1 MPIIHS
7 GRVANCLYLLCKQ
20 MQYIQATLFFQFNS
34 IEFCVSRSASS
45 SKSSAYQLLSAY
57 IESPPNFP
65 SSRKGNPPSSRPRAE
80 QEASATLRHLL
91 PDLDSHSRQT
101 FDSTTKTQSPRHDLR
116 QSRFL
121 LGIVAT
127 HRPDMLDGFPP

>member
-34 IEFCVSRSASS
+34 IEFCVSRSALS

-65 SSRKGNPPSSRPRAE
+65 SSRKGNPPSSRLELNRKPQPHSDTCFQIWTHTHAKHSTLQQRLNP
-80 QEASATLRHLL
+80 QDTISANLAF
-91 PDLDSHSRQT
+91 S
-101 FDSTTKTQSPRHDLR
+101 
-116 QSRFL
+116 
-121 LGIVAT
+121 
-127 HRPDMLDGFPP
+127 